1 MKPLCLAEQMRVLD
15 TWTMEESGLPGVVL
29 MENAGK
35 GLAELIEETLESVEG
50 LRTAV
55 ICGRGNNGG
64 DGFVIGRWLDRWG
77 AEVVFYV
84 LAELDAIQG
93 DAAVNLKA
101 VQTLDL
107 PIVEVLDQED
117 VEDLALD
124 LEETDLVV
132 DALLGTGLNSPVE
145 GRYKEVIHLINS
157 CEAFIASVDIPSG
170 ISADT
175 GKVMGAAVE
184 ADLTGTFGAA
194 KLGQAVFPGLEYC
207 GELEVIDISIPDTA
221 PAWDSVDQF
230 EIEAEDVAEF
240 WPVPGDQAH
249 KGDCGHLM
257 ILAGSEGKTGAA
269 CLTAQG
275 ALRTG
280 AGLVTVGCPSGVNHI
295 LENKLTEAMTLP
307 LAQTAN
313 GFLSAKA
320 VDSLAPFMEGK
331 SALAFGPGIGTDP
344 ETGELLAWIVE
355 KVPLPLVI
363 DADGLNLL
371 AQNLEMIKW
380 CADSAVL
387 TPHPG
392 EMARLLKTTTEKI
405 QADRVK
411 AVKTLAQETG
421 QVVVLKGART
431 VIGSPEGLVF
441 INPTGNPGLAS
452 GGTGDVLTGIIG
464 GLLSQGLN
472 TLEAALAGVYIH
484 GLAADM
490 LAEEIPARG
499 FLASEVAE
507 TVPEAVA
514 WLFEED

>member
-1 MKPLCLAEQMRVLD
+1 MKPLCLAEQMRALD
-15 TWTMEESGLPGVVL
+15 TWTMEESGLPGIVL

-35 GLAELIEETLESVEG
+35 GMAELIEDTLESVQG
-50 LRTAV
+50 LRTTI

-84 LAELDAIQG
+84 LAELESIQG

-101 VQTLDL
+101 VQGLDL
-107 PIVEVLDQED
+107 PVVEILNQDD

-132 DALLGTGLNSPVE
+132 DALLGTGLNAPVK
-145 GRYKEVIHLINS
+145 GRYKEAIDLINS
-157 CEAFIASVDIPSG
+157 CEAFVASVDIPSG

-175 GKVMGAAVE
+175 GKVMGAAVQ

-194 KLGQAVFPGLEYC
+194 KLGQAVYPGLEYC
-207 GELEVIDISIPDTA
+207 GELEVIDISIPDEA
-221 PAWDSVDQF
+221 LPWDSVDHL
-230 EIEAEDVAEF
+230 EVEAEDVAEF
-240 WPVPGDQAH
+240 WPVPGPRAH
-249 KGDCGHLM
+249 KGDCGHLL

-275 ALRTG
+275 ALRVGT
-280 AGLVTVGCPSGVNHI
+280 GLVTVGCPAGVNHI

-307 LAQTAN
+307 LAQTAD

-320 VDSLAPFMEGK
+320 VDSLAPFLEGK
-331 SALAFGPGIGTDP
+331 SALAFGPGLGTDP

-371 AQNLEMIKW
+371 AQNLEMIRW

-392 EMARLLKTTTEKI
+392 EMARLLKTTTEKV
-405 QADRVK
+405 QADRIK
-411 AVKTLAQETG
+411 AVKTLVQETG

-431 VIGSPEGLVF
+431 VVGSPEGLIFV
-441 INPTGNPGLAS
+441 NPTGNPGLAN
-452 GGTGDVLTGIIG
+452 GGAGDVLTGIIG
-464 GLLSQGLN
+464 GLLAQELN
-472 TLEAALAGVYIH
+472 ALEAALAGVYIH
-484 GLAADM
+484 GLAGDM
-490 LAEEIPARG
+490 LAQEIRARG

-507 TVPEAVA
+507 MIPEAVA
-514 WLFEED
+514 SLFEEE

>member
-1 MKPLCLAEQMRVLD
+1 M
-15 TWTMEESGLPGVVL
+15 
-29 MENAGK
+29 
-35 GLAELIEETLESVEG
+35 
-50 LRTAV
+50 
-55 ICGRGNNGG
+55 
-64 DGFVIGRWLDRWG
+64 
-77 AEVVFYV
+77 
-84 LAELDAIQG
+84 
-93 DAAVNLKA
+93 
-101 VQTLDL
+101 
-107 PIVEVLDQED
+107 
-117 VEDLALD
+117 
-124 LEETDLVV
+124 
-132 DALLGTGLNSPVE
+132 
-145 GRYKEVIHLINS
+145 
-157 CEAFIASVDIPSG
+157 
-170 ISADT
+170 
-175 GKVMGAAVE
+175 
-184 ADLTGTFGAA
+184 
-194 KLGQAVFPGLEYC
+194 
-207 GELEVIDISIPDTA
+207 
-221 PAWDSVDQF
+221 
-230 EIEAEDVAEF
+230 
-240 WPVPGDQAH
+240 
-249 KGDCGHLM
+249 
-257 ILAGSEGKTGAA
+257 
-269 CLTAQG
+269 
-275 ALRTG
+275 G

-307 LAQTAN
+307 LAQTAD
-313 GFLSAKA
+313 GFVSAKA

-392 EMARLLKTTTEKI
+392 EMARLLKTTTEKV
-405 QADRVK
+405 QADRIK
-411 AVKTLAQETG
+411 AVKTLARETG